1 MLDVCYK
8 IAMKLKIPQLK
19 LTPNINAP
27 NLDCVIQ
34 FAHNKKLQEKS
45 MFAIRNVYEGYNIGM
60 SPKV

>member
-1 MLDVCYK
+1 
-8 IAMKLKIPQLK
+8 MKLKIPQLK